1 MLPELPVETVPRPE
15 ESELM
20 TLHQILS
27 RLAEAD
33 TSPDHAISGLQ
44 AYARTYISEMTRTC
58 QYCGKGFVGAH
69 ASRKYCSPT
78 CRQYRYRDALRK
90 RYLSR
95 HYITKA
101 EANKSTPDV

>member
-1 MLPELPVETVPRPE
+1 
-15 ESELM
+15 M

-44 AYARTYISEMTRTC
+44 DYARRYISEMTRTC

-69 ASRKYCSPT
+69 ASRKYCSQT